1 MTARMAG
8 AEGRPSSPFVAGPLG
23 LTMRTHECEMFFS
36 NTRAGDFSEPAND
49 GVQAVETLSGIPLSA
64 WAQDDQVHGAE
75 VRLTAADEEPI
86 AFHHAV
92 DGQLTSRRGV
102 LCAVR
107 TADCLPVL
115 VAGGG
120 VAGALHAGWRGL
132 AAGIIESGVAQAQ
145 QEAEEG
151 AGLAAAIG
159 PGARGC
165 CYEVSSDVREVFANI
180 PRAIAGSGNVD
191 LAAVAEH
198 KLRAA
203 GVETIYDSEICTI
216 CSRSDEFFSYRRD
229 GGRTG
234 RMLGAAWLI

>member
-23 LTMRTHECEMFFS
+23 LTMRTHEYEMFFS

-75 VRLTAADEEPI
+75 VRLTAAGMEPI

-107 TADCLPVL
+107 TADCLPVFEPL
-115 VAGGG
+115 VSKRCTTAKF
-120 VAGALHAGWRGL
+120 
-132 AAGIIESGVAQAQ
+132 AQS
-145 QEAEEG
+145 
-151 AGLAAAIG
+151 
-159 PGARGC
+159 ARGAT
-165 CYEVSSDVREVFANI
+165 SSFRT
-180 PRAIAGSGNVD
+180 
-191 LAAVAEH
+191 AATVA
-198 KLRAA
+198 APDA
-203 GVETIYDSEICTI
+203 CSEQH
-216 CSRSDEFFSYRRD
+216 
-229 GGRTG
+229 G
-234 RMLGAAWLI
+234 